1 MALLTCLGP
10 ARPGLIMTAAR
21 RSGASGRVPAAVLTM
36 ARTCWPLAPL
46 PWLEGLSPQAAVT
59 VATGMRQGESR
70 VS

>member
-1 MALLTCLGP
+1 
-10 ARPGLIMTAAR
+10 MTAAR